1 MTPHIE
7 KSVVKTAQQ
16 EMWLVG
22 GDVVNNKA
30 TMDGVLPFEV
40 EHTQ

>member
-7 KSVVKTAQQ
+7 KSVVKATQQ
-16 EMWLVG
+16 EMWLVRG
-22 GDVVNNKA
+22 NVVDYKA